1 MKVFVKERYKE
12 ELNVRIIKQ
21 VLSSLNL
28 NESFEIQ
35 YIRGDGRN
43 LIIETDTYKH
53 YVIVSREIADSRN
66 AFLAQYISTVL
77 SQYVEDLT
85 TKQKKISIYLLDTSD
100 RAKTDFIID
109 TYRVAKTLGINILN
123 ESELGLSTIQP
134 YNSFRDWKNARSNRQ
149 QYNPANQSSYAMED
163 EDEYTVFGKL
173 YGANGKESALLAC
186 QLAEIAKK
194 ENKKLNFVQVKEHGT
209 EAISITDKKLLE
221 YYGVNVS
228 GGAIVLKDKQTRDRS
243 TCRKQDEFKFNLLEK
258 YGNKKCYLCGCD
270 IESNIIA
277 SHIHRITDI
286 DNSKIPD
293 AEKRRQAVDGNNGLW
308 LCANHDKM
316 FEYGVITFNINGELV
331 INSTLKENQVE
342 FIKYITQV
350 LKIQDIHLTNEF
362 LQYLMIHNKRVKLG
376 L

>member
-12 ELNVRIIKQ
+12 ELNARIIKQ

-53 YVIVSREIADSRN
+53 YVIVSRETADSRN

-209 EAISITDKKLLE
+209 EAISSTDKKLLE

>member
-1 MKVFVKERYKE
+1 MKVFVKERYKA
-12 ELNVRIIKQ
+12 ELNVKIIEQ

-28 NESFEIQ
+28 NETFEIQ
-35 YIRGDGRN
+35 YILGDGRN

-53 YVIVSREIADSRN
+53 YVIVSRETVDSRN

-85 TKQKKISIYLLDTSD
+85 TKQKMISIFLLDTSD

-109 TYRVAKTLGINILN
+109 TYRIAKTLGINILN
-123 ESELGLSTIQP
+123 ESELGLPTIQP

-209 EAISITDKKLLE
+209 EAISSTDKKLLE
-221 YYGVNVS
+221 HYGVNVS

>member
-1 MKVFVKERYKE
+1 MKIIVKERYKE
-12 ELNVRIIKQ
+12 ELNIDVINK
-21 VLSSLNL
+21 VLAYLNL

-35 YIRGDGRN
+35 YMRGDGRN
-43 LIIETDTYKH
+43 LVIETDSHKY
-53 YVIVSREIADSRN
+53 YIIVSRETADARN

-85 TKQKKISIYLLDTSD
+85 TKQKKLSIFLLDTSD

-123 ESELGLSTIQP
+123 ESELGLSSIQP
-134 YNSFRDWKNARSNRQ
+134 YNSFKDWKNARNNRQ

-163 EDEYTVFGKL
+163 EDEYTIFGKL
-173 YGANGKESALLAC
+173 YGANGKESAFLAC

-209 EAISITDKKLLE
+209 EIISSSDKKLLE
-221 YYGVNVS
+221 YYGVNIS
-228 GGAIVLKDKQTRDRS
+228 EGSIVLKDKQIRDRS

-286 DNSKIPD
+286 DNSNIPD
-293 AEKRRQAVDGNNGLW
+293 EEKRRQAVDGDNGLW

-316 FEYGVITFNINGELV
+316 FENGIITFNKNGELV
-331 INSTLKENQVE
+331 INPTLKANQVA
-342 FIKYITQV
+342 FIKYITQI
-350 LKIQDIHLTNEF
+350 LKIQDIHLTSEF